1 MGTIIELMESSEKR
15 KELWQW
21 DSGRKVRIIPEEGT
35 TVDEVH
41 FGNVFSGNA
50 LVVEPK
56 VDTETGDIVANIPN
70 ILLCQFYSINVYT
83 VMLILG
89 GKITTERKT
98 FNVEAREKPS
108 DYVYTETE
116 IKNYDALE
124 ERVKKLEESI
134 KDEEKKYSVQYVKQ
148 VLTEE
153 EKNQAR
159 KNIDSASQKDIEQI
173 KDTKAEKSYVVEV
186 FEELKKLIL
195 DGNTVGAIAILDKAI
210 LDLSVL
216 A

>member
-1 MGTIIELMESSEKR
+1 MGTIIELMENSENR

-21 DSGRKVRIIPEEGT
+21 DSGRKVRIIPEEGI

-56 VDTETGDIVANIPN
+56 VDAETGDIVANIPN
-70 ILLCQFYSINVYT
+70 ILLCQFFNINVYT
-83 VMLILG
+83 VMLIPD
-89 GKITTERKT
+89 GKITTERKS
-98 FNVEAREKPS
+98 FDVEAREKPS

-195 DGNTVGAIAILDKAI
+195 DGNTVGAVAILDKAI

>member
-1 MGTIIELMESSEKR
+1 MGTIIELMENSENR
-15 KELWQW
+15 KELSQW
-21 DSGRKVRIIPEEGT
+21 DSGRKVRIIPEEGI

-50 LVVEPK
+50 LVVETN
-56 VDTETGDIVANIPN
+56 VDAETGDIVANIPN
-70 ILLCQFYSINVYT
+70 ILLCQFFNINVYT
-83 VMLILG
+83 VMLIPD
-89 GKITTERKT
+89 GKITTERKS
-98 FNVEAREKPS
+98 FDVEAREKPS

-195 DGNTVGAIAILDKAI
+195 DGNTVGAVAILDKAI